1 MILLNS
7 RYAKNDHKLMADMQV
22 FKIIRHSSF
31 FKKAVANQ
39 LFMFLLIYYS

>member
-22 FKIIRHSSF
+22 FKIPGIPLSSKKLLPINYLCF
-31 FKKAVANQ
+31 F
-39 LFMFLLIYYS
+39 